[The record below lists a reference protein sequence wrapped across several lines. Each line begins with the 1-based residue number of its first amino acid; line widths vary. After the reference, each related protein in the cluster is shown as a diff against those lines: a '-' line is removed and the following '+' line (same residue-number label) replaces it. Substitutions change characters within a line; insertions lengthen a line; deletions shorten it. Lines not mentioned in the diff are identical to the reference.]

1 MVMNSTGLSGFQVS
15 TAMLW
20 PMLTGLRA
28 MCADLDA
35 ICRRAGVSLAEL
47 EDPSA
52 RIPFESA
59 VRLSLASADEV
70 GDPAFGL
77 HLAERYSPGMF
88 GLLDY
93 LAQSSQTLG
102 QAIRHLCRYNRLLQ
116 DAAETRLEL
125 VGERAV
131 IWQELLG
138 GVWLPPGVVE
148 NSMANLVV
156 IGRAVTGSDLRPIEV
171 QFRHPPPVYAA
182 EHDRIFRTRVR
193 FDAERD
199 AVVLRA
205 EDLDLPVTKADS
217 GLCSV
222 LDRHARQLLESQ
234 PRVALFSARVRKLCA
249 CMLRDGAPTAVRVA
263 RELRISERTL
273 RRRLKKEWT
282 TFEELVDEL
291 RRGLTQHYLDF
302 PEMTLEQIALS
313 VGYSEAG
320 AFRRAFRR
328 WYGTSPADF
337 RRRRE
342 AGKVTAQS

>member
-1 MVMNSTGLSGFQVS
+1 MNSTSLSGFQVS
-15 TAMLW
+15 TSMLW

-28 MCADLDA
+28 LRADLDG
-35 ICRRAGVSLAEL
+35 ICKRAGVSRAEL
-47 EDPSA
+47 EDASA
-52 RIPFESA
+52 RIPLEFA
-59 VRLSLASADEV
+59 VRLCLASAEEV

-77 HLAERYSPGMF
+77 HLAERYTPGLF
-88 GLLDY
+88 GVLDY

-102 QAIRHLCRYNRLLQ
+102 EAITHLCRYNRLLQ
-116 DAAETRLEL
+116 DAAETRLEV
-125 VGERAV
+125 VGQRAV

-138 GVWLPPGVVE
+138 GVWLPPAVVE
-148 NSMANLVV
+148 NSMANLVM
-156 IGRAVTGSDLRPIEV
+156 IGRALTDTSLVPVEV
-171 QFRHPPPVYAA
+171 QFRHPSPAYAA
-182 EHDRIFRTRVR
+182 EHDRIFRTRVL

-205 EDLDLPVTKADS
+205 ADLDLPVMTADAR
-217 GLCSV
+217 LCSI
-222 LDRHARQLLESQ
+222 LDRHAQQLLEGQ
-234 PRVALFSARVRKLCA
+234 PRVARFSARVRKLCA
-249 CMLRDGAPTAVRVA
+249 CMLGDGAPTAVRVA

-273 RRRLKKEWT
+273 RRRLKKEWI

-337 RRRRE
+337 RRKRE
-342 AGKVTAQS
+342 AAKVSAVS